1 MQEDAIINHQNAA
14 LYDLHGVTIHSIP
27 ILEQA
32 NTILDNMYAFF
43 EDNDKS
49 RQVITYEKQ
58 KLQDP
63 ISHRI
68 TGSIYQIKE

>member
-1 MQEDAIINHQNAA
+1 
-14 LYDLHGVTIHSIP
+14 
-27 ILEQA
+27 
-32 NTILDNMYAFF
+32 MYAFF
-43 EDNDKS
+43 EDNDRS